1 MKCYSPKMTL
11 KQDQCFSLCNAED
24 LWTDILIAELLNKFQ
39 KPLPSRGSI
48 CKRHEFLLLKIVSR
62 LCVAFPRILAT
73 SGIDVSRNTFG
84 TAGRRF
90 VGATR
95 WCLDLSTSFRAIT
108 SFNIHSIFFHLSSR
122 RNCLYIVMSLNHCT
136 CASDK
141 SWECKALEQHLQW
154 RNRSE
159 V

>member
-1 MKCYSPKMTL
+1 M
-11 KQDQCFSLCNAED
+11 KQDQCFSSCNAED
-24 LWTDILIAELLNKFQ
+24 LWDTLITELLNKFQ

-48 CKRHEFLLLKIVSR
+48 CRDTSSCCRGSCRVYVSPFQGSWQLLVSMSPETLLEQR
-62 LCVAFPRILAT
+62 
-73 SGIDVSRNTFG
+73 G
-84 TAGRRF
+84 AGSS
-90 VGATR
+90 ATR

-141 SWECKALEQHLQW
+141 SWECEALEQHLQW
-154 RNRSE
+154 RNWSE